1 MAKRIKL
8 TSQQKSVLTLKGIG
22 TFLLLTMME
31 LMFLILSLS
40 VVSGKNLNLLS
51 TSNIFNLLEQYNLLI
66 VSIVVVFLLIIINS
80 LFTNKIVNQHYR
92 RFEVQQLIEE
102 LQGIAKGDLNHTID
116 LIVSEDLQR
125 IVDTTNLLITNTSKL
140 VEDERKVEKSK
151 DELITNV
158 SHDIRTPLTSIIG
171 YLGLIENN
179 RDNLSNEDITKYMH
193 IAYLKSQQM
202 QTLVNDLFD
211 YTNTQYTDT
220 SINASEFDMNQL
232 LEQFAAE
239 YEIEAQRRNIEI
251 VVTTEPK
258 KLKMKADTDKLGRVF
273 NNLISNA
280 FKYGENAKHI
290 WLEAKKEADNVIV
303 KVSNDGKKI
312 PQDSLD
318 QLFERFYRVE
328 ESRSKETGGT
338 GLGLAIAAGIIKT
351 HGGKIFAESDD
362 KKTSFVINLP
372 ANPKNNNEVKS

>member
-1 MAKRIKL
+1 MTKKIKL
-8 TSQQKSVLTLKGIG
+8 TSQQKSVLILKGVG
-22 TFLLLTMME
+22 TFLLLVVME
-31 LMFLILSLS
+31 LMFLALLLS
-40 VVSGKNLNLLS
+40 VISGENLNTLFS
-51 TSNIFNLLEQYNLLI
+51 SNIFFFLKRYSLLEI
-66 VSIVVVFLLIIINS
+66 AIIVVFLLTVINI
-80 LFTNKIVNQHYR
+80 FATYKVVRQHFR
-92 RFEVQQLIEE
+92 RFEIQHIILE
-102 LQGIAKGDLNHTID
+102 LQKIAQGNLNHTID
-116 LIVSEDLQR
+116 LTVSDDLQR

-140 VEDERKVEKSK
+140 VADERKIEKSK

-171 YLGLIENN
+171 YLGLIESSA
-179 RDNLSNEDITKYMH
+179 NLSKEDIDRYTH

-211 YTNTQYTDT
+211 YTNSQFNDST
-220 SINASEFDMNQL
+220 INASEFDMAQL

-239 YEIEAQRRNIEI
+239 YEIEAKRRNIEI
-251 VVTTEPK
+251 IVNTEPK
-258 KLKMKADTDKLGRVF
+258 VLKMSADTDKLGRVF

-280 FKYGENAKHI
+280 FKYGENAQHI
-290 WLEAKKEADNVIV
+290 WLEAVKKNDKVVV

-312 PQDSLD
+312 PQNSLD

-338 GLGLAIAAGIIKT
+338 GLGLAIAQGIIKM

-362 KKTSFVINLP
+362 TKTSFVINLP
-372 ANPKNNNEVKS
+372 ASPKKISEVE